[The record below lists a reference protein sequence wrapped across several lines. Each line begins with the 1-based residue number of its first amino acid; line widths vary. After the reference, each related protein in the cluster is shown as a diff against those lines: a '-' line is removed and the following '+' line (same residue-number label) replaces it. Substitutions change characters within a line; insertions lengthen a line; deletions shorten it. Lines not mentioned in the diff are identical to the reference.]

1 MVLGDLWDQLMKE
14 SMKIFSTVRYAMRTY
29 FRKCGFRRLVH
40 EGIHILQ
47 VTEFESSRV
56 LEIFNEDGD
65 SNVVLLQIEEK
76 NSK

>member
-1 MVLGDLWDQLMKE
+1 
-14 SMKIFSTVRYAMRTY
+14 MRP
-29 FRKCGFRRLVH
+29 VH

-47 VTEFESSRV
+47 VAESESSRV
-56 LEIFNEDGD
+56 LEIFNEEGD